1 MSVMDGRNR
10 AEARTE
16 VAGAGCPGWH
26 RRLSQLSQL
35 LPPSQHQHPGA
46 DPGKPAPAGNAD
58 HPPPRSGTQS
68 RKALLTGFL
77 IRDEV
82 TVLYKQKR
90 SGPGWTLSNPRVTL
104 AFDRKQPMVG
114 EADAS
119 LGHTRACHVFVLRS
133 SSQWRRLWVLP
144 SEPPGSPGSLYQAWP
159 PSLPSV
165 AFSSVHSSSGD
176 CPRLQELFAYR
187 TGSNWKFT
195 PP

>member
-104 AFDRKQPMVG
+104 AFWATHGPAKCLSFVVALSGGDCGCYPQ
-114 EADAS
+114 S
-119 LGHTRACHVFVLRS
+119 LQAPPDLYIRPGHLACLLWLSLLFTLPQVTAPGYRS
-133 SSQWRRLWVLP
+133 CLP
-144 SEPPGSPGSLYQAWP
+144 TEQEVTGSLHPLSQ
-159 PSLPSV
+159 
-165 AFSSVHSSSGD
+165 
-176 CPRLQELFAYR
+176 
-187 TGSNWKFT
+187 
-195 PP
+195 